1 MKEGD
6 YITCKK
12 NYYKTEFNN
21 FFQIP
26 IFKRNQKYKIS
37 NISYVWYSNSCATF
51 GAIIG
56 GSWVN
61 TVYINNI
68 RFNESDLNEYFYTLK
83 EERKIKLD
91 KIKNKI

>member
-37 NISYVWYSNSCATF
+37 NICYVWYNF
-51 GAIIG
+51 GY
-56 GSWVN
+56 SF
-61 TVYINNI
+61 YINNI